1 MFEKNFERLTAD
13 RFAHFGG
20 IDNTNYVLTYDSG
33 WIFLLKTQLEVNSFS
48 HDFLEVIQELIAYNI
63 EFSHQPC
70 HLSDESYLLI
80 NIKQTI

>member
-1 MFEKNFERLTAD
+1 MLNLNKLPILNDNHEWL
-13 RFAHFGG
+13 
-20 IDNTNYVLTYDSG
+20 IDNDDYVDHLNLNNPDDYLIVYS
-33 WIFLLKTQLEVNSFS
+33 FNS
-48 HDFLEVIQELIAYNI
+48 DFLETIQELIAYNI

>member
-1 MFEKNFERLTAD
+1 MLDLNKLPILKDNHEWL
-13 RFAHFGG
+13 
-20 IDNTNYVLTYDSG
+20 IDNDDYVDHLNLNNPDNYLIVYS
-33 WIFLLKTQLEVNSFS
+33 FNS
-48 HDFLEVIQELIAYNI
+48 DFLETIQELIAYNI

>member
-1 MFEKNFERLTAD
+1 MLDLNKLPILKANHEWL
-13 RFAHFGG
+13 
-20 IDNTNYVLTYDSG
+20 IDNDDYTDHLNLNNPDNYLIVYS
-33 WIFLLKTQLEVNSFS
+33 FNS
-48 HDFLEVIQELIAYNI
+48 DFLQTIQELISYNI

>member
-1 MFEKNFERLTAD
+1 MLDLNKLPILKANHEWL
-13 RFAHFGG
+13 
-20 IDNTNYVLTYDSG
+20 IDNDDYTDHLNLNNPDNYLIVYS
-33 WIFLLKTQLEVNSFS
+33 FNS
-48 HDFLEVIQELIAYNI
+48 DFLETITELISYNI

>member
-1 MFEKNFERLTAD
+1 MLLNLNKLPILNNNHEWL
-13 RFAHFGG
+13 
-20 IDNTNYVLTYDSG
+20 IDNDDYTDHLNLNNPDDYLIVYS
-33 WIFLLKTQLEVNSFS
+33 FNS
-48 HDFLEVIQELIAYNI
+48 DFLETIQELIAYNI